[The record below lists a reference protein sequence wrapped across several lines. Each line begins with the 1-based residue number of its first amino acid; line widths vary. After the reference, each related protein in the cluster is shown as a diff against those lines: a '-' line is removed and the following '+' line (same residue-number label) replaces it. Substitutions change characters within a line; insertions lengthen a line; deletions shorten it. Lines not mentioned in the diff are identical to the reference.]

1 MKRSFERFPCL
12 LGKGGMYRASTF
24 NSFFMAGF
32 ECSAHRRRDRRRL
45 DLIAA
50 TDHDRFVT
58 AD

>member
-1 MKRSFERFPCL
+1 
-12 LGKGGMYRASTF
+12 MYRASTF